1 MVAVKTKQNPNTNDS
16 IKELNDSIKTLV
28 ELVKDIRDGKKTGTT
43 TATKKTKEEQERD
56 KAEEKYRKEQK
67 ELLRDIKNNLKSVVS
82 PDDRRNIGSTVMG
95 GLTGIDPAVVKT
107 FNLDILG
114 KAVVK
119 TAAYATKGIFN
130 QFKTFLVKK
139 ESSAKK
145 DKELEEKKQ
154 KLNSA
159 VKDHEQGKVPGLLNK
174 FMNLFKKSQKSDKD
188 QEKDGKNLLQKI
200 LAGGLI
206 ALVAFGLLKF
216 LTSGIG
222 KQLASALGNV
232 LFEGIKAV
240 KHMQDFFF
248 KDILG
253 LGKTGKFI
261 SDTMPGAL
269 ALGSLGMKAGFLKG
283 FATGGLS
290 GGLKG
295 GLKGGLR
302 GGLIGA
308 AGSLALSTIIDE
320 SDNWGERRKAAQEGK
335 FEKSRVAK
343 EAGVPFFLTAT
354 AAGATFGPWG
364 AAVGALVGAM
374 GTLTAAIY
382 DDIQN
387 FNNKAAVLYHD
398 KAAQLKAGAPGKSE
412 EAKRGMRGYIQAV
425 NTYNNLSDSPVLKNI
440 LKSDAIWNKY
450 GETIKDPFAKDIIGW
465 QPSAEWGSDKKYWE
479 HYKLV
484 NGERGINQLGT
495 TPEVIDHNYQA
506 VLNALKGTNAYNQLV
521 GAKTDDEKR
530 TAIVKGGVL
539 LQTQKSATE
548 DIIGDAQRRER
559 HWKEIQKTY
568 GLKGNR
574 IDKGFIQQWHNDMS
588 GWRYQFN
595 AAGKSVRQFE
605 NYLEETGKDYVDIDE
620 YNNWQ
625 LNKAYKQKDKNLLG
639 FTKLMT
645 APDNPTERAI
655 EDQRVQKQ
663 TDSLVDISTAAKAI
677 YEILQKKEEEN
688 GAASDILPIPSFEN
702 LGRAIGDYAN
712 LTNNGASLVLG
723 H

>member
-43 TATKKTKEEQERD
+43 TATQKTKEEQERN
-56 KAEEKYRKEQK
+56 KAEEKYRKEQR

-95 GLTGIDPAVVKT
+95 GLTGIDPAVIKT

-398 KAAQLKAGAPGKSE
+398 KAAQLKAGAPGRSE
-412 EAKRGMRGYIQAV
+412 EAKQGMR
-425 NTYNNLSDSPVLKNI
+425 
-440 LKSDAIWNKY
+440 KY
-450 GETIKDPFAKDIIGW
+450 MHTVDR
-465 QPSAEWGSDKKYWE
+465 
-479 HYKLV
+479 H
-484 NGERGINQLGT
+484 NQLKDKPLNNIIMSKGVDAFYGQT
-495 TPEVIDHNYQA
+495 LNGFSKDVMHGNIDLNAFKLTNGQKAYDSLGSTPEVINHNYETI
-506 VLNALKGTNAYNQLV
+506 LTSLKGTPAYNMLA

-530 TAIVKGGVL
+530 QAIIKGGVL
-539 LQTQKSATE
+539 LRTELSANDE
-548 DIIGDAQRRER
+548 IIGDIQRRNR
-559 HWKEIQKTY
+559 HFNEIKKKY
-568 GLKGNR
+568 GIKGNR
-574 IDKGFIQQWHNDMS
+574 IDKGFIQDWKNQMS
-588 GWRYQFN
+588 GGKYIFNARGTSARQFN
-595 AAGKSVRQFE
+595 R
-605 NYLEETGKDYVDIDE
+605 YLEATGKDYVDIDE
-620 YNNWQ
+620 YTNWELQNAYNKKAKNNVM
-625 LNKAYKQKDKNLLG
+625 N
-639 FTKLMT
+639 FPKLIT
-645 APDNPTERAI
+645 EDTPTERAI
-655 EDQRVQKQ
+655 EDQRAQKQ
-663 TDSLVDISTAAKAI
+663 TDSLVDINTNAKAI

-688 GAASDILPIPSFEN
+688 GAASDILAGISLPSFES
-702 LGRAIGDYAN
+702 LGQTTGNFLAN
-712 LTNNGASLVLG
+712 SATNGASLVLS

>member
-56 KAEEKYRKEQK
+56 KAEEKYRKEQR
-67 ELLRDIKNNLKSVVS
+67 ELLKDIKNNLKSVVS

-95 GLTGIDPAVVKT
+95 GLTGIDPAVIKT

-130 QFKTFLVKK
+130 QFKTFLVKR

-188 QEKDGKNLLQKI
+188 QEKEGKNLLQKI

-222 KQLASALGNV
+222 KQLANTLGNI
-232 LFEGIKAV
+232 LFEGLKAV

-398 KAAQLKAGAPGKSE
+398 KAKQLKAGAPGRSE
-412 EAKRGMRGYIQAV
+412 EAKQGMRKYMHTVDRHNQLKDKSLQRILTSQAV
-425 NTYNNLSDSPVLKNI
+425 MDYYSTTVTAN
-440 LKSDAIWNKY
+440 
-450 GETIKDPFAKDIIGW
+450 GHAKDVMHGNI
-465 QPSAEWGSDKKYWE
+465 DLNN
-479 HYKLV
+479 YKLTHGK
-484 NGERGINQLGT
+484 NAFDSLGT
-495 TPEVIDHNYQA
+495 TPVVIDSNY
-506 VLNALKGTNAYNQLV
+506 NAILASLKGTPAYNMLA

-530 TAIVKGGVL
+530 QAIIKGGVL
-539 LQTQKSATE
+539 LNTELSANDE
-548 DIIGDAQRRER
+548 IIGDIQRRNR
-559 HWKEIQKTY
+559 HFNEIKKKY
-568 GLKGNR
+568 GIKGNR
-574 IDKGFIQQWHNDMS
+574 IDKGFIQDWKNQMS

-595 AAGKSVRQFE
+595 AAGTSARQFDR
-605 NYLEETGKDYVDIDE
+605 YLEATGKDYVDIDE
-620 YNNWQ
+620 YTNWELQNAYNKKSKNNV
-625 LNKAYKQKDKNLLG
+625 LDL
-639 FTKLMT
+639 TKLIT
-645 APDNPTERAI
+645 PDDTPTERAI
-655 EDQRVQKQ
+655 EDQRAQKQ

-688 GAASDILPIPSFEN
+688 GAASDILTGSAGS
-702 LGRAIGDYAN
+702 LGQAIGNFVAVKEAA
-712 LTNNGASLVLG
+712 NGASSTVLNR
-723 H
+723 